1 MSKDIM
7 TVGTLGII
15 GCPILEDEIF
25 HSMTKDPEEKMI
37 FIVDTRPAVSLKEKF
52 EAKGVPFTLIEEWD
66 FSTNN
71 YEIDRDSGYNVVI
84 IMNKLG
90 LHSDPKFLKTTLED
104 QIKTYQTR
112 FDAISLYYGMCGNGG
127 WDVTEWARENVDIPV
142 FVFRE
147 KSGRVCDDCI
157 GVAVGGPDSYYRLV
171 KKYAGMFFVTPAIAA
186 NWDEFAKELDFCKG
200 FEVMDIHTVAE
211 VFEVFGY
218 RFAVKIDTGLGIQGD
233 LFQSRCEYVAKE
245 TGLKLIEVE
254 PDFVDIYPTE
264 HLYSESK
271 AALEQKNS

>member
-1 MSKDIM
+1 M
-7 TVGTLGII
+7 TIGTLGII

-25 HSMTKDPEEKMI
+25 HSMTKDEEEKKI
-37 FIVDTRPAVSLKEKF
+37 FIVDNRPAASIKEKF
-52 EAKGVPFTLIEEWD
+52 EAKDVPFTLIDEES
-66 FSTNN
+66 FISGN
-71 YEIDRDSGYNVVI
+71 YEIDRKNGYNVVI

-90 LHSDPKFLKTTLED
+90 LHSDPKFLKNTLEE
-104 QIKTYQTR
+104 QIQSYQTR
-112 FDAISLYYGMCGNGG
+112 FDALSLYYGMCGNGG
-127 WDVTEWARENVDIPV
+127 WDVTEWAKENVSIPV

-200 FEVMDIHTVAE
+200 FEIMDIHTVAE

-218 RFAVKIDTGLGIQGD
+218 RYAVKIDTGLGIQGD
-233 LFQSRCEYVAKE
+233 LFDDRCKYVAKQ
-245 TGLKLIEVE
+245 TGLNLIVAE

-264 HLYSESK
+264 HLYKESK
-271 AALEQKNS
+271 AALERKNSA